1 MMRQP
6 FADVL
11 DFVLSHDGCGP
22 IARYRVIVRTIGL
35 LSGS

>member
-1 MMRQP
+1 MLRQP

-11 DFVLSHDGCGP
+11 GFVLSHDGWGP

-35 LSGS
+35 LSGN